1 MVRDKIIIRS
11 RTGKPGERTEGK
23 VPKAVNHRMEE
34 KENVARNHRTA
45 WSAEDMKF
53 VERYYGVI
61 PTVKI
66 AEILGRTFE
75 AVRQVVR
82 EQGQRLMDP
91 YRPWTEEEK
100 NIIRTRFAAGDSI
113 AQIMPLLPGRTR
125 GAIYLMKDKL
135 DAHSTRRWSEQERQI
150 LAQYYPA
157 EGMAVADRLPNRTRV
172 AVRQTAYAME
182 LSLPESEIRHVQKW
196 SEEEQKRLEAHQCL
210 PLAVLA
216 ALFPERSQV
225 AVRKAL
231 VRMRNRQKKIG

>member
-1 MVRDKIIIRS
+1 
-11 RTGKPGERTEGK
+11 
-23 VPKAVNHRMEE
+23 MEE
-34 KENVARNHRTA
+34 KENVARNHRMA

-100 NIIRTRFAAGDSI
+100 NIISTHFAAGDSI
-113 AQIMPLLPGRTR
+113 TRIMGLLPGRTR

-135 DAHSTRRWSEQERQI
+135 DARSARRWSEQERQI
-150 LAQYYPA
+150 LAQYYPE

-172 AVRQTAYAME
+172 AVRQTAYVMG
-182 LSLPESEIRHVQKW
+182 LSLPDSEIRHVQKW

-210 PLAVLA
+210 PLTELT
-216 ALFPERSQV
+216 ALFPGRSQQS
-225 AVRKAL
+225 VRKA
-231 VRMRNRQKKIG
+231 RMRLEKQQKKKVGG

>member
-1 MVRDKIIIRS
+1 
-11 RTGKPGERTEGK
+11 
-23 VPKAVNHRMEE
+23 MEE
-34 KENVARNHRTA
+34 KENVARNHRMA

-100 NIIRTRFAAGDSI
+100 NIICTRFASGDGI
-113 AQIMPLLPGRTR
+113 TQIMALLPGRTR

-135 DAHSTRRWSEQERQI
+135 DARSARRWSEQERRI
-150 LAQYYPA
+150 LAQYYPE

-172 AVRQTAYAME
+172 AVRQTAYTMG
-182 LSLPESEIRHVQKW
+182 LSLPDNEVRSVQKW
-196 SEEEQKRLEAHQCL
+196 SREEQQRLETHQHL
-210 PLAVLA
+210 PLAELA
-216 ALFPERSQV
+216 ELFPERTQV

-231 VRMRNRQKKIG
+231 GRMRNRQKKIG